1 MVDKKETFLEISDR
15 SMVKLCVHMLMAA
28 ELPKTNVTDLL
39 QTLLIKVDDKKDEAP
54 NLLQLYPAILPNG
67 NFFNNFAAYLGE
79 NPIDAEPILAQVLCW
94 CLCRFS
100 ASPDL
105 AGLLSEIG
113 WEVLAMVCRLEFL
126 DEFKIAGDWKVDS

>member
-1 MVDKKETFLEISDR
+1 MADKKETFLEISDR
-15 SMVKLCVHMLMAA
+15 SMVKICVHMLMAA

-39 QTLLIKVDDKKDEAP
+39 QTLLIKADDKKVEAP

-94 CLCRFS
+94 CLCRFFD
-100 ASPDL
+100 SPDL
-105 AGLLSEIG
+105 AGLLSEVG

-126 DEFKIAGDWKVDS
+126 EEFKIAGDWKVDG